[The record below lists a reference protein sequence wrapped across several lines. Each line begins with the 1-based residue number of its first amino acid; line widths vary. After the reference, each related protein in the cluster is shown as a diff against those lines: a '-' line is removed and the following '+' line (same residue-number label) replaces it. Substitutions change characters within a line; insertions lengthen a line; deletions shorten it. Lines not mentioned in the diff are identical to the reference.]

1 MEGMLTIGQLAKE
14 ADVPISTVRHY
25 EGRGLLEPDRRTA
38 SRYRLFGPEALHR
51 LRFVRA
57 AQTSGFT
64 LSDILQLLE
73 LRDGNADPC
82 GEVQELV
89 GARLEAIEEEL
100 TRLRRVRGV
109 LRETL
114 SWCQKPRAK
123 GCCEAVARLDEQA
136 AKARRRNR

>member
-1 MEGMLTIGQLAKE
+1 MQGMLTIGQLAKE
-14 ADVPISTVRHY
+14 AGVPVSTVRYY
-25 EGRGLLEPDRRTA
+25 EGRGLLEPEERTA
-38 SRYRLFGPEALHR
+38 SRYRLYGPNALHR
-51 LRFVRA
+51 LRFIRA

-64 LSDILQLLE
+64 LEDTSKLLA

-89 GARLEAIEEEL
+89 GSRLEAIESEL

-114 SWCQKPRAK
+114 EWCQEPRAK
-123 GCCEAVARLDEQA
+123 GCCAAVARLDEQA
-136 AKARRRNR
+136 AKASRRLR